1 MPVLAGA
8 EPLPRSGTSGTGVL
22 LCDGF
27 TGTPA
32 SMRPRGEQAD
42 RNGCATWEPQAGIG
56 GIGGIESIGT
66 DPSTDSHPVL
76 QSSVHVA
83 TLEGDAPVIFERSVE
98 FVRAVRQVGTK

>member
-27 TGTPA
+27 TARPA

-56 GIGGIESIGT
+56 GIGT

-83 TLEGDAPVIFERSVE
+83 TLESDAPVIFERSVE